1 VGSSR
6 NENLKIAYEFKK
18 YRSEKNK
25 DALDYGM
32 AIHQLF
38 SKINNREDL
47 NEALNESLTEGIISQ
62 SEMEILMI
70 KINRIIDLDPVSSW
84 FSEIGE
90 KFLER
95 ELVDAEGNL
104 LRPDRIV
111 IIDNKVSVIDYKT
124 GQLNEKKL
132 AKYRDQVNQY
142 AEAFRSMNYIDVKGY
157 IIAIDEEKV
166 LEI

>member
-1 VGSSR
+1 
-6 NENLKIAYEFKK
+6 
-18 YRSEKNK
+18 
-25 DALDYGM
+25 
-32 AIHQLF
+32 
-38 SKINNREDL
+38 
-47 NEALNESLTEGIISQ
+47 
-62 SEMEILMI
+62 MI